1 MRKFLLI
8 TLLASLAL
16 TSCQKNEPEDL
27 FGKNASQRFED
38 KQAELRHELT
48 SAPNGWRLTYFTNTE
63 YFGGY
68 NVLMKFTNDGLVQ
81 MSSDINLE
89 NGTSSVTTSQYQI
102 LLGQG
107 TMLSFVSK
115 NHLHILAD
123 SNKALRGK
131 GLFGEFEFLYYG
143 KEGDKLKFKTQRSA
157 TEQFV
162 YFEKATP
169 EEWANIGSKWDNF
182 VDIMVD
188 RFHYAVEVTGPEG
201 TENYSIGSSRYRK
214 VSFTSLDDPRK
225 EVITAG
231 ASLLED
237 GLVFKPAVTF
247 QGKEFTKLTKDTST
261 TPPSYKATNGGVTVK
276 LLYRVSPPDSFF
288 GNDYKDFSEGHV
300 EAWICNSYFFD
311 HRYMSTYFYENYIRV
326 MKEAGSNPSNFSN
339 FGIGFIDRASSEV
352 TLQVAYRFSGRN
364 EFIYLV
370 CPYVVRDNKIYF
382 TGTGT
387 VDVDGSSW
395 NLPANARIK
404 AAALTVLN
412 RFKDL
417 GADGFKIK
425 NTKVKYSFFY
435 NIYVLQSATHPE
447 YIVPGFGFTF

>member
-123 SNKALRGK
+123 SNKGERGK
-131 GLFGEFEFLYYG
+131 GFYGEFEFLYYG

-169 EEWANIGSKWDNF
+169 EEWANIGDKWSNF
-182 VDIMVD
+182 VDIMKD
-188 RFHYAVEVTGPEG
+188 RFHYVVEVTGPEG

-214 VSFTSLDDPRK
+214 VGFTSLDDPRK

-276 LLYRVSPPDSFF
+276 LYYRVNPPDSFF
-288 GNDYKDFSEGHV
+288 GNDYKDFTVGPIS
-300 EAWICNSYFFD
+300 AWICSSYFFE
-311 HRYMSTYFYENYIRV
+311 HQYTAPYFYNNYIRV
-326 MKEAGSNPSNFSN
+326 MKEAGSNPANFVN
-339 FGIGFIDRASSEV
+339 FGIGEIDRDNNKIH
-352 TLQVAYRFSGRN
+352 LQVAYKFSGRN
-364 EFIYLV
+364 EFIYLI
-370 CPYVVRDNKIYF
+370 CPYEVRGNKLYF
-382 TGTGT
+382 TGTAT
-387 VDVDGSSW
+387 EATSGSSW

-417 GADGFKIK
+417 GAGGFRIK
-425 NTKVKYSFFY
+425 NTKVTYSWLFH
-435 NIYVLQSATHPE
+435 IYVLQSVTHPE
-447 YIVPGFGFTF
+447 YTVAGFGIDF

>member
-1 MRKFLLI
+1 
-8 TLLASLAL
+8 
-16 TSCQKNEPEDL
+16 
-27 FGKNASQRFED
+27 
-38 KQAELRHELT
+38 
-48 SAPNGWRLTYFTNTE
+48 
-63 YFGGY
+63 
-68 NVLMKFTNDGLVQ
+68 MKFTNDGLVQ

-123 SNKALRGK
+123 SNKGERGK
-131 GLFGEFEFLYYG
+131 GFYGEFEFLYYG

-169 EEWANIGSKWDNF
+169 EEWANIGSKWGNF
-182 VDIMVD
+182 VDIMRD

-276 LLYRVSPPDSFF
+276 LYYRVNPPDSFF
-288 GNDYKDFSEGHV
+288 GNDYKDFSVGPV
-300 EAWICNSYFFD
+300 VAWVCNSSFFD
-311 HRYMSTYFYENYIRV
+311 HQYMSTYFYENYVRV
-326 MKEAGSNPSNFSN
+326 MKEAGSNPDNFIN
-339 FGIGFIDRASSEV
+339 FGIGRFDRTNSEV
-352 TLQVAYRFSGRN
+352 TLQVVYKFSGRN
-364 EFIYLV
+364 EFLTLK
-370 CPYVVRDNKIYF
+370 CPFVVRGNKLYF
-382 TGTGT
+382 TGAGT
-387 VDVDGSSW
+387 VGTIGSSW

-412 RFKDL
+412 RFKDF
-417 GADGFKIK
+417 GADGFRVK
-425 NTKVKYSFFY
+425 NTKVKYGFFFE
-435 NIYVLQSATHPE
+435 IYVLQSATNPE
-447 YIVPGFGFTF
+447 RIVPGIGYVF

>member
-123 SNKALRGK
+123 SNKGERGK
-131 GLFGEFEFLYYG
+131 GFYGEFEFLYYG

-157 TEQFV
+157 TEQFI

-169 EEWANIGSKWDNF
+169 EEWANIGDKWSNF
-182 VDIMVD
+182 VDIMKD
-188 RFHYAVEVTGPEG
+188 RFHYVVEVTGPEG

-214 VSFTSLDDPRK
+214 VGFTSLDDPRK

-276 LLYRVSPPDSFF
+276 LYYRVNPPDSFF
-288 GNDYKDFSEGHV
+288 GNDYKDFTVGPV
-300 EAWICNSYFFD
+300 LAWVCSSYFFD
-311 HRYMSTYFYENYIRV
+311 HQYMSTYFYENYVRV
-326 MKEAGSNPSNFSN
+326 MKEAGSNPNNFIN
-339 FGIGFIDRASSEV
+339 FGIIFDRRNSKV
-352 TLQVAYRFSGRN
+352 TLQVAYKFSVRN
-364 EFIYLV
+364 EFLTLE
-370 CPYVVRDNKIYF
+370 CPYVVRGNKMYF
-382 TGTGT
+382 TGAGT
-387 VDVDGSSW
+387 VGTNGSSW

-412 RFKDL
+412 RFKDF
-417 GADGFKIK
+417 GADGFRVK
-425 NTKVKYSFFY
+425 NTKSKYGFSY
-435 NIYVLQSATHPE
+435 EIYVLQSATNPE
-447 YIVPGFGFTF
+447 RIVPGIGYVF

>member
-123 SNKALRGK
+123 SNKGERGK
-131 GLFGEFEFLYYG
+131 GFYGEFEFLYYG

-169 EEWANIGSKWDNF
+169 EEWANIGDKWSNF
-182 VDIMVD
+182 VDIMKD
-188 RFHYAVEVTGPEG
+188 RFHYVVEVTGPEG
-201 TENYSIGSSRYRK
+201 TENYTMGSTRYRK
-214 VSFTSLDDPRK
+214 ASFTSLDDPRK

-276 LLYRVSPPDSFF
+276 LYYRVNPPDSFF
-288 GNDYKDFSEGHV
+288 GNDYKDFTVGPV
-300 EAWICNSYFFD
+300 LAWVCSSYFFD
-311 HRYMSTYFYENYIRV
+311 HQYMSTYFYENYVRV
-326 MKEAGSNPSNFSN
+326 MKEAGSNPNNFIN
-339 FGIGFIDRASSEV
+339 FGIIFDRRNSKV
-352 TLQVAYRFSGRN
+352 TLQVAYKFSVRN
-364 EFIYLV
+364 EFLTLE
-370 CPYVVRDNKIYF
+370 CPYVVRGNKMYF
-382 TGTGT
+382 TGAGT
-387 VDVDGSSW
+387 VGTNGSSW
-395 NLPANARIK
+395 NLPANARVK

-412 RFKDL
+412 RFKDF
-417 GADGFKIK
+417 GADGFRVK
-425 NTKVKYSFFY
+425 NTKSKYGFSY
-435 NIYVLQSATHPE
+435 EIYVLQSATNPE
-447 YIVPGFGFTF
+447 HIVPGIGYVF

>member
-123 SNKALRGK
+123 SNKGERGK
-131 GLFGEFEFLYYG
+131 GFYGEFEFLYYG

-169 EEWANIGSKWDNF
+169 EEWANIGNKWSNF
-182 VDIMVD
+182 VDIMKD
-188 RFHYAVEVTGPEG
+188 RFHYVVEVTGPEG
-201 TENYSIGSSRYRK
+201 TENYTMGSTRYRK
-214 VSFTSLDDPRK
+214 ASFTSLDDPRK

-276 LLYRVSPPDSFF
+276 LYYRVNPPDSFF
-288 GNDYKDFSEGHV
+288 GNDYKDFTVGPV
-300 EAWICNSYFFD
+300 LAWVCSSYFFD
-311 HRYMSTYFYENYIRV
+311 HQYMSTYFYENYVRV
-326 MKEAGSNPSNFSN
+326 MKEAGSNPNNFIN
-339 FGIGFIDRASSEV
+339 FGIIFDRRNSKV
-352 TLQVAYRFSGRN
+352 TLQVAYKFSVRN
-364 EFIYLV
+364 EFLTLE
-370 CPYVVRDNKIYF
+370 CPYVVRGNKMYF
-382 TGTGT
+382 TGAGT
-387 VDVDGSSW
+387 VGTNGSSW
-395 NLPANARIK
+395 NLPANARVK

-412 RFKDL
+412 RFKDF
-417 GADGFKIK
+417 GADGFRVK
-425 NTKVKYSFFY
+425 NTKSKYGFSY
-435 NIYVLQSATHPE
+435 EIYVLQSATNPE
-447 YIVPGFGFTF
+447 HIVPGIGYVF

>member
-123 SNKALRGK
+123 SNKGERGK
-131 GLFGEFEFLYYG
+131 GFYGEFEFLYYG

-169 EEWANIGSKWDNF
+169 EEWANIGDKWSNF
-182 VDIMVD
+182 VDIMKD
-188 RFHYAVEVTGPEG
+188 RFHYVVEVTGPEG

-214 VSFTSLDDPRK
+214 VGFTSLDDPRK

-276 LLYRVSPPDSFF
+276 LYYRVNPPDSFF
-288 GNDYKDFSEGHV
+288 GNDYKDFTVGPV
-300 EAWICNSYFFD
+300 LAWVCSSYFFD
-311 HRYMSTYFYENYIRV
+311 HQYMSTYFYENYVRV
-326 MKEAGSNPSNFSN
+326 MKEAGSNPNNFIN
-339 FGIGFIDRASSEV
+339 FGIIFDRRNSKV
-352 TLQVAYRFSGRN
+352 TLQVAYKFSVRN
-364 EFIYLV
+364 EFLTLE
-370 CPYVVRDNKIYF
+370 CPYVVRGNKMYF
-382 TGTGT
+382 TGAGT
-387 VDVDGSSW
+387 VGTNGSSW
-395 NLPANARIK
+395 NLPANARVK

-412 RFKDL
+412 RFKDF
-417 GADGFKIK
+417 GADGFRVK
-425 NTKVKYSFFY
+425 NTKSKYGFSY
-435 NIYVLQSATHPE
+435 EIYVLQSATNPE
-447 YIVPGFGFTF
+447 RIVPGIGYVF